1 MTLIATYLL
10 VASYILHGYKLLL
23 SVLLFDKFIQARPS
37 DGSREAFA
45 PPNPIDQSS
54 QVRRNLY
61 QVRVSDDIFDSLALT
76 LAAKMLMY
84 LSGDL

>member
-1 MTLIATYLL
+1 MTLIAAYLFI
-10 VASYILHGYKLLL
+10 ASDVLHGYKLLL
-23 SVLLFDKFIQARPS
+23 SIFLFNEFIQAGTRDS
-37 DGSREAFA
+37 SREAFA
-45 PPNPIDQSS
+45 PPNSIDQSG

-61 QVRVSDDIFDSLALT
+61 PIRIFDNVFDSPTLT